1 MKSGFVFVS
10 ALYGVLLCGSTA
22 GVAQGVPGQS
32 VAGHV
37 EPSAIDALP
46 AASNAAISSLYSQGT
61 RAINEGRWANA
72 EAIFAMVAG
81 QHGGLSDG
89 ALYWKAYAE
98 NKQDKRKPAL
108 ATCSELT
115 HAFPTSSW
123 IHECG
128 ALEIEIHARTGKP
141 VDPKTVTDDD
151 LKLLALNSL
160 MQKDES
166 QALAQI
172 QEILNTDS
180 SEKLKQEALFI
191 LGQHYSDATYAQ
203 IVRISYVEGDVRVA
217 RGAEKDKPADAAW
230 EQAVANLPLETGFS
244 LVTGAGRAEIEFED
258 ASTLYLGENSVLT
271 FNDLHT
277 TSGVPYTD
285 LGLLAGTVS
294 LNLHSY
300 IPGDKF
306 FLRTPTDNM
315 ESKFPA
321 AWNARVSS
329 YLDGIAYTTL
339 DNNTLLLLGENEKA
353 LVKGRTQYYRDGR
366 PVDLAGPSDLA
377 AFAGWDHWVADRVAQ
392 RTAAMAEMMK
402 ASGLTVPIPGL
413 PDMKGQGTF
422 FACPPYGT
430 CWEPEAQ
437 DDQQQPGDKV
447 SQARPPSAQAV
458 GQGAH
463 IVRASFDQTYPFNE
477 AQAIPPLLPDPLRVR
492 TSQVYFPCFP
502 AAIRYRVARDPVT
515 GIDRVVDTGLV
526 PTSAGWN
533 WAVCHAGSWVQ
544 RRHHY
549 CWVAGHKRHHIPPV
563 RWVKSGNKVA
573 IVPIHPYDVKGRP
586 PINRKE
592 QVFALNNKNGLS
604 VERVKFEPGH
614 PIEELKSP
622 PREYRN
628 THLPPLTRI
637 GAPHM
642 EGHVMRDGLR
652 GGNLAATK
660 GVPLGF
666 DSKLQ
671 SFTVAKDVVHGGRTV
686 TVPAPITNRSGTL
699 QARGGSFAGAHG
711 AFNGG
716 GAGRTSGGFSGNG
729 SHGGG
734 SFSSGGGGS
743 HAGGG
748 SSAGSSGGGGGGGG
762 FHGGGGGGGSSAGSS
777 GGGGGGGSHR

>member
-10 ALYGVLLCGSTA
+10 ALYGILLCGSTA
-22 GVAQGVPGQS
+22 VLAQGAPGQGA
-32 VAGHV
+32 AGHG
-37 EPSAIDALP
+37 EPGASDALP
-46 AASNAAISSLYSQGT
+46 AASNAAISSLYTEGT

-108 ATCSELT
+108 ATCTELS

-128 ALEIEIHARTGKP
+128 ALEIEIHAKTGKP

-203 IVRISYVEGDVRVA
+203 IVRISYVEGDVRIA
-217 RGAEKDKPADAAW
+217 RGDEKGKPADAAW
-230 EQAVANLPLETGFS
+230 EKAVVDLPLETGFS
-244 LVTGAGRAEIEFED
+244 LVTGVGRAEIEFED
-258 ASTLYLGENSVLT
+258 AATLYLGENSVLT

-285 LGLLAGTVS
+285 LGLLTGTVS

-300 IPGDKF
+300 IAGDKF
-306 FLRTPTDNM
+306 FLRTPTDTLS
-315 ESKFPA
+315 SKFPNP
-321 AWNARVSS
+321 WVARISS

-339 DNNTLLLLGENEKA
+339 DSDALVLTGVAEKT
-353 LVKGRTQYYRDGR
+353 LVKGHTQYYRDGR
-366 PVDLAGPSDLA
+366 QVDLAGSSDPA
-377 AFAGWDHWVADRVAQ
+377 AFADWDHWVADRVAQ

-413 PDMKGQGTF
+413 SDMQGQGTF

-430 CWEPEAQ
+430 CWEPAAQ
-437 DDQQQPGDKV
+437 DGRQEPGDKV
-447 SQARPPSAQAV
+447 SQARPPSVQSF

-463 IVRASFDQTYPFNE
+463 VVRASFDQPPGFNE
-477 AQAIPPLLPDPLRVR
+477 AQAISPLSPDPLRVA
-492 TSQVYFPCFP
+492 TTQIYFPCFP
-502 AAIRYRVARDPVT
+502 AAIRYRMARDPVT

-526 PTSAGWN
+526 PNSAGWN
-533 WAVCHAGSWVQ
+533 WAACHAGSWVQ

-573 IVPIHPYDVKGRP
+573 VVPIHPYDVKGRP

-592 QVFALNNKNGLS
+592 EVFALNNKNGLS
-604 VERVKFEPGH
+604 VERVKFQPGH
-614 PIEELKSP
+614 TIEELKSP

-628 THLPPLTRI
+628 AHLPPLTRI

-642 EGHVMRDGLR
+642 EAHVMRDGLR
-652 GGNLAATK
+652 GGNLAGVK

-671 SFTVAKDVVHGGRTV
+671 SFTMAKDVVHSGRTV
-686 TVPAPITNRSGTL
+686 TVSAPVTNRTGTL
-699 QARGGSFAGAHG
+699 QTRGGTFAGVHG
-711 AFNGG
+711 GFSNGG
-716 GAGRTSGGFSGNG
+716 GARAGGGFSGSG
-729 SHGGG
+729 SHGSGG
-734 SFSSGGGGS
+734 FSSGGGS
-743 HAGGG
+743 HASGG
-748 SSAGSSGGGGGGGG
+748 SSAGGSSGGGGG

-777 GGGGGGGSHR
+777 GGGASGGGGSHR